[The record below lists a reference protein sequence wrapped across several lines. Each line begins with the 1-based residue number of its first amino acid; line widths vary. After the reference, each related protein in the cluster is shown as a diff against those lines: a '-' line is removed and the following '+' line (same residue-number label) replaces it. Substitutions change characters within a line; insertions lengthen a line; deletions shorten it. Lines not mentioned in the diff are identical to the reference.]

1 MTRLLKVSVFATML
15 VTPCIAFANAGVP
28 MLALAWPAQW
38 LALIPIV
45 LLECAVSSQSIQV
58 PFRQLIWPVG
68 KANLVSTLVGIP
80 LAWAVMLVPLFGV
93 VLGLSLM
100 PETVVMPTYLEYIL
114 LPLTAAWVGGE
125 SIWQIYFAFV
135 ILTVL
140 NRPGF

>member
-15 VTPCIAFANAGVP
+15 VTPYVAFANAGVP

-80 LAWAVMLVPLFGV
+80 LAWAEPNARVRRDANLFGICSAAANGR
-93 VLGLSLM
+93 LG
-100 PETVVMPTYLEYIL
+100 
-114 LPLTAAWVGGE
+114 G
-125 SIWQIYFAFV
+125 
-135 ILTVL
+135 
-140 NRPGF
+140 R